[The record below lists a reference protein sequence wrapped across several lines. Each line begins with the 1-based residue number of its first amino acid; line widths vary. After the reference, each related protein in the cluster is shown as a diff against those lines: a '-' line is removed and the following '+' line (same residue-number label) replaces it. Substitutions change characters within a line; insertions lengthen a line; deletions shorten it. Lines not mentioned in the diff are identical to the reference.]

1 VQSVCR
7 ARIPRPRIASQQETI
22 MKEWGL
28 YLWMADED
36 RRVHRARPALPVPAL
51 FAVPAALA
59 ALAVCAFAFL
69 AA

>member
-1 VQSVCR
+1 
-7 ARIPRPRIASQQETI
+7 

>member
-1 VQSVCR
+1 
-7 ARIPRPRIASQQETI
+7 

-28 YLWMADED
+28 YLWMEDEV
-36 RRVHRARPALPVPAL
+36 RRVRRARAPLPVPAL

-69 AA
+69 VS